1 MNRFSLL
8 LLSFLFNV
16 AFAFGKTERF
26 ISLAGIWSYRIDSL
40 SVGESENWA
49 GTEFEDQIK
58 IPGTTDDK
66 GIGDTFPIF
75 KSVFGFQTFCGLPEK
90 CRFWYDD
97 PETQVYW

>member
-1 MNRFSLL
+1 MNRFLLL

-26 ISLAGIWSYRIDSL
+26 ISLSGIWNYRIDSL

-66 GIGDTFPIF
+66 GIGEC
-75 KSVFGFQTFCGLPEK
+75 VCN
-90 CRFWYDD
+90 
-97 PETQVYW
+97 